1 MSNILHIF
9 FVKLTLKY
17 WTKKNIDAWFATDN
31 IYLLCQHIFTVG
43 KKCINNALKS
53 LLSSYGL
60 GVAIYHRLDT
70 EGKFNAHKTLRS
82 RARNKRRE
90 ASTAQLSLAIAR
102 LTNHPAVQ
110 FARLTSF

>member
-1 MSNILHIF
+1 M
-9 FVKLTLKY
+9 
-17 WTKKNIDAWFATDN
+17 
-31 IYLLCQHIFTVG
+31 
-43 KKCINNALKS
+43 S

-110 FARLTSF
+110 FARLLHSKF